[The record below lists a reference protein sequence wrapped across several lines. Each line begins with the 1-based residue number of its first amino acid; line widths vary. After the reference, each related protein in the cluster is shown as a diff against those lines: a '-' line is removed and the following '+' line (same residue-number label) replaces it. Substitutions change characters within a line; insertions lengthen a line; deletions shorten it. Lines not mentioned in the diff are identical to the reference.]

1 MSIKEADVR
10 AFLHA
15 QPEWLYE
22 HAAEFNLRPIE
33 SKIMS
38 LQQGRMQFMQRKTE
52 KMASQLVQM
61 LGEADANHTLM
72 AKFMAFDRRLLLV
85 NTVAQWQRAISDG
98 LKNEFVLPD
107 FALKIVTEAPKSVRI
122 PASLIADDKVKAVA
136 KKLNKPICGNL
147 PVVVLRELLPVQ
159 PRLESF
165 LQLPLRWQEQTL
177 AILIVGH
184 EDEAHFTSDMAT
196 EWVNYMAENMAVVLA
211 RLLKLVR

>member
-38 LQQGRMQFMQRKTE
+38 FQQGRMQFMQRKTE

-85 NTVAQWQRAISDG
+85 NTVAQWQRAIHDG

-147 PVVVLRELLPVQ
+147 PMVVLRELLPVQ

>member
-38 LQQGRMQFMQRKTE
+38 FQQGRMQFMQRKTE

-85 NTVAQWQRAISDG
+85 NTVAQWQRAIHDG

-122 PASLIADDKVKAVA
+122 PASLMADDKVKAVV
-136 KKLNKPICGNL
+136 KKLTKPICGNL

-196 EWVNYMAENMAVVLA
+196 EWVNYMAENMAAVLA

>member
-38 LQQGRMQFMQRKTE
+38 FQQGRMQFMQRKTE

-85 NTVAQWQRAISDG
+85 NTVAQWQRAIHDG

-147 PVVVLRELLPVQ
+147 PVVVLRELLSVQ

>member
-38 LQQGRMQFMQRKTE
+38 FQQGRMQFMQRKTE

-85 NTVAQWQRAISDG
+85 NTVAQWQRAIHDG

-122 PASLIADDKVKAVA
+122 PASLMADDNVKAVA

>member
-38 LQQGRMQFMQRKTE
+38 FQQGRMQFMQRKTE

-72 AKFMAFDRRLLLV
+72 AKFMAFDRRLLVV
-85 NTVAQWQRAISDG
+85 NTVAQWQRAIHDG

-122 PASLIADDKVKAVA
+122 PASLMADDKVKAVA

-211 RLLKLVR
+211 RLLKLVL

>member
-38 LQQGRMQFMQRKTE
+38 FQQGRMQFMQRKTE

-85 NTVAQWQRAISDG
+85 NTVAQWQRAIHDG

-122 PASLIADDKVKAVA
+122 PASLMADDKVKAVA

-184 EDEAHFTSDMAT
+184 ENEAHFTSDMAT

>member
-38 LQQGRMQFMQRKTE
+38 FQQGRMQFMQRKTE

-85 NTVAQWQRAISDG
+85 NTVAQWQRAIHDG
-98 LKNEFVLPD
+98 LKNEFALPD

-177 AILIVGH
+177 AILIVGN

>member
-38 LQQGRMQFMQRKTE
+38 FQQGRMQFMQRKTE

-122 PASLIADDKVKAVA
+122 PASLMADDKVKAVA

>member
-38 LQQGRMQFMQRKTE
+38 FQQGRMQFMQRKTE

-85 NTVAQWQRAISDG
+85 NTVAQWQRAIHDG
-98 LKNEFVLPD
+98 LKNEFVLPY

-122 PASLIADDKVKAVA
+122 PASLMADDKVKAVA

-196 EWVNYMAENMAVVLA
+196 EWVNYMAENMAAVLA

>member
-38 LQQGRMQFMQRKTE
+38 FQQGRMQFMQRKTE

-85 NTVAQWQRAISDG
+85 NTVAQWQRAIHDG

-122 PASLIADDKVKAVA
+122 PASLMADDKVKAVA

-184 EDEAHFTSDMAT
+184 EDEAHFKSDMAT
-196 EWVNYMAENMAVVLA
+196 EWVNYMAENMAAVLA

>member
-38 LQQGRMQFMQRKTE
+38 FQQGRMQFMQRKTE

-85 NTVAQWQRAISDG
+85 NTVAQWQRAIHDG

-122 PASLIADDKVKAVA
+122 PASLMADDKVKAVA

-147 PVVVLRELLPVQ
+147 PMVVLRELLPVQ

>member
-38 LQQGRMQFMQRKTE
+38 FQQGRMQFMQRKTE

-85 NTVAQWQRAISDG
+85 NTVAQWQRAIHDG

>member
-38 LQQGRMQFMQRKTE
+38 FQQGRMQFMQRKTE

>member
-98 LKNEFVLPD
+98 LKNEFALPD

>member
-38 LQQGRMQFMQRKTE
+38 FQQGRMQFMQRKTE

-72 AKFMAFDRRLLLV
+72 AKFMAFDRRLLVV
-85 NTVAQWQRAISDG
+85 NTVAQWQRAIHDG

-122 PASLIADDKVKAVA
+122 PASLMADDKVKAVA

-211 RLLKLVR
+211 RLLKLVH

>member
-38 LQQGRMQFMQRKTE
+38 FQQGRMQFMQRKTE

-85 NTVAQWQRAISDG
+85 NTVAQWQRAIHDG

-122 PASLIADDKVKAVA
+122 PASLMADDKVKAVA

>member
-38 LQQGRMQFMQRKTE
+38 FQQGRMQFMQRKTE

-85 NTVAQWQRAISDG
+85 NTVAQWQRAIHDG
-98 LKNEFVLPD
+98 LKNEFVLHD

-122 PASLIADDKVKAVA
+122 PASLMADDKVKAVA

>member
-1 MSIKEADVR
+1 MSIKEADIR

-38 LQQGRMQFMQRKTE
+38 FQQGRMQFMQRKTE

-72 AKFMAFDRRLLLV
+72 AKFMAFDRRLLFV

-98 LKNEFVLPD
+98 LKNEFALPD

-122 PASLIADDKVKAVA
+122 PASLIADEKVKAVA
-136 KKLNKPICGNL
+136 KKLNKPICGTL
-147 PVVVLRELLPVQ
+147 PVVVLRELLPPQ

-177 AILIVGH
+177 AILVVGH
-184 EDEAHFTSDMAT
+184 KDETHFTSDMAT
-196 EWVNYMAENMAVVLA
+196 EWVSYMAENMAVVLA

>member
-38 LQQGRMQFMQRKTE
+38 FQQGRMQFMQRKTE

-85 NTVAQWQRAISDG
+85 NTVAQWQRAIHDG

-122 PASLIADDKVKAVA
+122 PASLMADDKVKAVA

-196 EWVNYMAENMAVVLA
+196 EWVNYMAENMAAVLA